1 MEYDVLTTRDGE
13 AAAGPAAAAAGR
25 TLAADP
31 GDEHG
36 RLVAEMPAVQRLPI
50 GERLLLA
57 RRRRLEQVTRY
68 ERWQRRDAAAGS
80 ARRTTNVAAAAAV
93 GSSRRSVC
101 FDGAVSLLEAVHRDD
116 IDEGWRSTLFRL
128 DALAL
133 SVIATAT
140 WLAGWVAGCLS
151 QPVLYQND

>member
-13 AAAGPAAAAAGR
+13 AAAAGR

-68 ERWQRRDAAAGS
+68 ERWQRRDAAVGS

-93 GSSRRSVC
+93 GSSRRCVC

-116 IDEGWRSTLFRL
+116 IDEGWRSTLFSYYL
-128 DALAL
+128 CQ
-133 SVIATAT
+133 
-140 WLAGWVAGCLS
+140 GGYGPFYCCLFVC
-151 QPVLYQND
+151 PHDERW